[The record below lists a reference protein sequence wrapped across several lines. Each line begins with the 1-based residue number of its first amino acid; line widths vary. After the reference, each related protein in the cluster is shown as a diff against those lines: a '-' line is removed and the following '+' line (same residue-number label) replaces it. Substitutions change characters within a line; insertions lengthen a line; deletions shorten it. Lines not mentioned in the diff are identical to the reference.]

1 MQLDSKRTFIAT
13 WKTLKARLLDTSR
26 SAAGTIG
33 WLPSWTLNVDDK
45 SDRPFAHLLI
55 YPSAWLP
62 FFPSHRAPPLP
73 LHLYITFNWIPAM
86 KFHPQHC
93 SLFLSP
99 FPPPPHCIKSRDHFA
114 AILCHR
120 LSLSS
125 THPRRPCVPFR
136 LSPYHSA
143 SFQTLAAPSCTR
155 VGLLNIT
162 QLGKVT
168 TKKRDM
174 PLPKR
179 IRYAQQFPFYL
190 KAHLCAWNA
199 VALQVRRIYANVDC
213 LRLNVVTRNSYS
225 DKKYYNLLLREFMYV

>member
-1 MQLDSKRTFIAT
+1 MINPTVHLRICLSIHQRDCLFFPPIEHHLSHFTCI
-13 WKTLKARLLDTSR
+13 L
-26 SAAGTIG
+26 
-33 WLPSWTLNVDDK
+33 
-45 SDRPFAHLLI
+45 LLI
-55 YPSAWLP
+55 E
-62 FFPSHRAPPLP
+62 FPRWNF
-73 LHLYITFNWIPAM
+73 I
-86 KFHPQHC
+86 PQHC

-114 AILCHR
+114 AILSHR

-136 LSPYHSA
+136 LSLYHSA

-168 TKKRDM
+168 TKKRDT
-174 PLPKR
+174 PFPKR